1 MRRPELPPSPI
12 PPAPAFDKSFDGSRF
27 LITFTLDSRDANDN
41 HTLRAAMMLDPAHDS
56 RFSSLRLNIS
66 LHSGTVLWMSEPML
80 PTSARDGSS
89 YSLPLDSTSKE
100 GESKDDHATP
110 LLQSESQE
118 DDQRTSLSH
127 NINMVQ
133 VHGVGSG
140 KGQWVLKE
148 AAEDAAPGRPGFES
162 RIVLEAVLDV
172 KPSAIIFNVMVGTRV
187 GGGKERAI
195 QSGTLNAGL

>member
-1 MRRPELPPSPI
+1 
-12 PPAPAFDKSFDGSRF
+12 
-27 LITFTLDSRDANDN
+27 
-41 HTLRAAMMLDPAHDS
+41 
-56 RFSSLRLNIS
+56 
-66 LHSGTVLWMSEPML
+66 MSEPML

-89 YSLPLDSTSKE
+89 YSLPLDSMSRE
-100 GESKDDHATP
+100 GASKDDHATP
-110 LLQSESQE
+110 LLQSEPQE

-127 NINMVQ
+127 NMVQ

-148 AAEDAAPGRPGFES
+148 AAKDAAPGRPGLES

-172 KPSAIIFNVMVGTRV
+172 RPSAIIFNVMVGTRV
-187 GGGKERAI
+187 GDGKERAI